1 MSAALRQFLNKM
13 KHGEPIVVI
22 SGLPRSG
29 TSMSM
34 KMLEAGGLDVMQ
46 DGIRAADDDNP
57 KGYFE
62 YERVKALDKSDDKSW
77 VKTARGKVIKVIS
90 YLLPHLPDDNRYK
103 VLFVHREYAEVLAS
117 QARMLERR
125 GETSD
130 VDDQQ
135 MIKVYD
141 KHLAEVKRIL
151 DQRPCFDVLYQ
162 HYTKVQQDPMTA
174 ARRIEEFLGL
184 GLDVEAM
191 AGAVDPDLWRNR
203 AAEAASS

>member
-1 MSAALRQFLNKM
+1 MSAALRKFLNKL
-13 KHGEPIVVI
+13 KHGDPIVVI

-34 KMLEAGGLDVMQ
+34 KMLEAGGLDVVQ
-46 DGIRAADDDNP
+46 DGIRSADDDNP

-62 YERVKALDKSDDKSW
+62 YEKVKELDKTEDKSW
-77 VKTARGKVIKVIS
+77 VRNARGQVIKVIS

-103 VLFVHREYAEVLAS
+103 VIFVHRDYAEVLAS

-130 VDDQQ
+130 VDDEQ

-141 KHLAEVKRIL
+141 KHLSDVKRVL
-151 DQRPCFDVLYQ
+151 EQRPCFDVLYL
-162 HYTKVQQDPMTA
+162 HYTKVQQDPMYN
-174 ARRIEEFLGL
+174 ARRMEEFLGL

-191 AGAVDPDLWRNR
+191 AEAVDPDLWRNR
-203 AAEAASS
+203 APDTA

>member
-1 MSAALRQFLNKM
+1 MNKL
-13 KHGEPIVVI
+13 KYGDAIIVI

-34 KMLEAGGLDVMQ
+34 KMLEAGGLEVVQ
-46 DGIRAADDDNP
+46 DGIRIADSDNP

-62 YERVKALDKSDDKSW
+62 YERVKTLDKSDDKSW
-77 VKTARGKVIKVIS
+77 VKTSRGKVIKVIS

-103 VLFVHREYAEVLAS
+103 VIFVHRDYAEVLAS

-130 VDDQQ
+130 VNDEQ

-151 DQRPCFDVLYQ
+151 DQRPCFDVLYL
-162 HYTKVQQDPMTA
+162 HYTKVQQDPMSN
-174 ARRIEEFLGL
+174 ARRMEEFLGL

-191 AGAVDPDLWRNR
+191 AGAVDPDLWRNQ
-203 AAEAASS
+203 ATAAASP